1 MRYNFLRKEVIFM
14 KNKHIAKKI
23 MIAALVVACIVVL
36 KGTGK
41 VYCATI
47 TAEQKAALAAQYHG
61 TIDSSGTV
69 WFYNFEDSA
78 AYNDAVY
85 HLEHPGQAIPE
96 DHAPEY
102 ATPAAQQPANTTNA
116 STDASKQTTNTQVA
130 SKEEKQTESLKKAD
144 TKQIE
149 ETTTVDN
156 TPVKNEVTKKPTCT
170 EDGERT
176 YYNKN
181 GDAVKTEKIAAI
193 GHDYEKTVT
202 KEPTCTD
209 KGVTTYKCKNCGDT
223 YTEDIPALGHQ
234 IDKGTVTKKAGMFT
248 AGEKVYKCTRC
259 GKIMKTEVI
268 PSQYSMKVLYAIIA
282 IAVAAVIVAAILV
295 IVIHKKRHPLGI

>member
-1 MRYNFLRKEVIFM
+1 M

-23 MIAALVVACIVVL
+23 MITALAIACIVVL

-47 TAEQKAALAAQYHG
+47 TPEQEAALIQQYHG
-61 TIDSSGTV
+61 VLNDDGTIFFAD
-69 WFYNFEDSA
+69 FEDSMA
-78 AYNDAVY
+78 FNDARY
-85 HLEHPGQAIPE
+85 HLEHPGQVIPE

-102 ATPAAQQPANTTNA
+102 ATPTPAAQATQQP
-116 STDASKQTTNTQVA
+116 SSTTNTDTDTSTQA
-130 SKEEKQTESLKKAD
+130 SSTQTTSKEEKKTESVKKAD

-209 KGVTTYKCKNCGDT
+209 KGVMTYKCKNCGDT